1 MEQNCDSPLEE
12 QNKPLQRKHTKKYSQ
27 KKYKGQSN
35 LYVNSQFSIRIAE
48 IFSKVWM
55 YLVNI
60 FDLSYKK
67 HKEEFPDEQKTKL
80 KHILEQL
87 REEVHNSVK
96 DIEQQSN
103 DQCEDLLIQ
112 NETLKSE
119 NKKNI
124 GKIQVLGT
132 EVAALNGKIRG
143 YETLAG
149 LYQDCKDDCARLKQ
163 LVLKGEEE
171 NVRLRQQNADLDSEL
186 KRRDASDEILDQREN
201 TAELNDQA
209 EDGGTTAKLIQLEET
224 TDASV
229 TQLHKSVDSSSS
241 LVTGSEQTSDDNNM
255 QSNNMD
261 LNSRNVPTESDEF
274 MEIPS
279 CEMYINHESP
289 CHQMPSRDM
298 YVGISYLEKPEVI
311 DQEDHVPVAELHKRD
326 YILQWQNDC
335 QDDSLNYHTV
345 SGEISNEVKEL
356 WNRINKLSL
365 DKEVLSIEVENLT
378 GVLGNI
384 TGTGKPTDFAREVS
398 KTTVKILR
406 LEKKCQLLKDI
417 IEHVTEE
424 NSSLKAK
431 YSMAMLEKDKQILDG
446 RQEQALL
453 LEKIKVLE
461 HARDNLTPPTNKI
474 DKEDVADWIEVDHIQ
489 QTETTSDVND
499 ATKQRLLYL
508 EKKVQKQH
516 KKLKELLDV
525 NQKWDEYNKKR
536 EAEYKREIESFKVKE
551 KNSKEADEKR
561 QKQID
566 QMMLATKKKLDD
578 AKVEMDE
585 LSADYESLKLS
596 HKQLGER
603 EKALINQ
610 LKGMKE
616 RELNMEREIFE
627 IKIKPTM
634 SLYQTNVGGPRHHV
648 EPSAPKMESL
658 SLDITAG
665 DDPNSTIE
673 LNPQDLTKQVKDLR
687 EENRFLKFQA
697 DANRE
702 DFEVERR
709 DRERVQG
716 EKSDLKE
723 RVEMLEKEWKR
734 AVKKARQEEK
744 QNGEVNAENS
754 RLKRQLKEIQKVAK
768 QSAKQLP
775 VYYVPVSEQAKPS
788 YSTYTKPS
796 KEAAKILPMAERKQ
810 IWNCTICTFENPF
823 QRTTCEMCSSP
834 KDIEVSY
841 DSLTGKRSQTSI
853 YPRGSKLGHED

>member
-516 KKLKELLDV
+516 KKLKE
-525 NQKWDEYNKKR
+525 
-536 EAEYKREIESFKVKE
+536 
-551 KNSKEADEKR
+551 
-561 QKQID
+561 
-566 QMMLATKKKLDD
+566 
-578 AKVEMDE
+578 VEMDE